1 MIIYYILMKFIF
13 KVILIFLLP
22 LNIFANE
29 ETYSCKPI
37 AAAVQTESGHTY
49 HETLE
54 NYDEEAGL
62 LSVVPASNF
71 SVRSD
76 GIYYKNNPHREFE
89 YLYNLQEALKKFDNI
104 GINEIEESA
113 KILDK
118 TMGVDNF
125 RVFYFLYEGSVS
137 VALKRISIDIKNNL
151 TAEVTLPGKI
161 ISGVTLYYF
170 LRACDMK
177 GIEVDFEPGVNKTLG

>member
-1 MIIYYILMKFIF
+1 MKFIF

-22 LNIFANE
+22 LSLFANE

-54 NYDEEAGL
+54 DYDEEAGL

-71 SVRSD
+71 SVRED

-89 YLYNLQEALKKFDNI
+89 YLYTLQEALKKFDNI

-137 VALKRISIDIKNNL
+137 VALKRISIDTKNNL
-151 TAEVTLPGKI
+151 TAEVTLPSKI

-170 LRACDMK
+170 LRACDTK
-177 GIEVDFEPGVNKTLG
+177 GIEVDFEPSFNKALG

>member
-1 MIIYYILMKFIF
+1 MKFIF

-22 LNIFANE
+22 LNLFANE

-54 NYDEEAGL
+54 DYDEEAGL

-71 SVRSD
+71 SVRPD
-76 GIYYKNNPHREFE
+76 GIYYKNNPHRDFE
-89 YLYNLQEALKKFDNI
+89 YLYTLQEALKKFDNI

-125 RVFYFLYEGSVS
+125 RVFYFLYEGNVS
-137 VALKRISIDIKNNL
+137 VALKRISIDTKNNL
-151 TAEVTLPGKI
+151 TAEVTLPSKI
-161 ISGVTLYYF
+161 INGVTLYYF

-177 GIEVDFEPGVNKTLG
+177 GKEVDFEPGFDKALG

>member
-1 MIIYYILMKFIF
+1 MKFIL

-22 LNIFANE
+22 LNLFANE

-37 AAAVQTESGHTY
+37 AAAVQTESGYTY

-54 NYDEEAGL
+54 DYDEEAGL
-62 LSVVPASNF
+62 LSVVPASNL
-71 SVRSD
+71 SVRTD

-89 YLYNLQEALKKFDNI
+89 YLYTLQEALKKFDNI

-113 KILDK
+113 QILDK

-137 VALKRISIDIKNNL
+137 VALKRISIDTKNNL
-151 TAEVTLPGKI
+151 TAEVTLPSKI

-177 GIEVDFEPGVNKTLG
+177 GIRG

>member
-1 MIIYYILMKFIF
+1 MKFIL

-22 LNIFANE
+22 LNLFAYEN
-29 ETYSCKPI
+29 TYSCKPI
-37 AAAVQTESGHTY
+37 AASVQTENGYTY
-49 HETLE
+49 TETLE
-54 NYDEEAGL
+54 DYDEEAGL

-89 YLYNLQEALKKFDNI
+89 YLYTLQEALKKFDNI
-104 GINEIEESA
+104 GISKIEESA
-113 KILDK
+113 QILDK
-118 TMGVDNF
+118 SMGVENF
-125 RVFYFLYEGSVS
+125 RVFYFLYANSTSDG
-137 VALKRISIDIKNNL
+137 ALKRISIDTKNNL
-151 TAEVTLPGKI
+151 TAEITLPRKI

-177 GIEVDFEPGVNKTLG
+177 GIEVDFEPGFNKALG

>member
-1 MIIYYILMKFIF
+1 MKFIF
-13 KVILIFLLP
+13 KIILISLLP
-22 LNIFANE
+22 LNLFANE

-54 NYDEEAGL
+54 DYDEEAGL

-71 SVRSD
+71 SVRPD

-89 YLYNLQEALKKFDNI
+89 YLYTLQEALKKFDNI

-137 VALKRISIDIKNNL
+137 VALKRISIDTKNNL
-151 TAEVTLPGKI
+151 TAEVTLPRKI

-170 LRACDMK
+170 LRTCDLK
-177 GIEVDFEPGVNKTLG
+177 GIEVDFEPGVNKALG

>member
-1 MIIYYILMKFIF
+1 MKFIF

-22 LNIFANE
+22 LNLFANE

-37 AAAVQTESGHTY
+37 AAAVQTESGYTY

-54 NYDEEAGL
+54 DYDEEAGL

-71 SVRSD
+71 SVRPD

-89 YLYNLQEALKKFDNI
+89 YLYTLQEALKKFDNI

-125 RVFYFLYEGSVS
+125 RVFYFLYEGSVN
-137 VALKRISIDIKNNL
+137 VALKRISIDTKNNL
-151 TAEVTLPGKI
+151 TAEVTLPSKI

-177 GIEVDFEPGVNKTLG
+177 GIEVDFKPSFNKVLG

>member
-1 MIIYYILMKFIF
+1 MKFIL
-13 KVILIFLLP
+13 KIILIFLLP
-22 LNIFANE
+22 LNLFANE

-54 NYDEEAGL
+54 DYDEEAGL

-71 SVRSD
+71 SVRPD

-89 YLYNLQEALKKFDNI
+89 YLYTLQEALKKFDNI

-113 KILDK
+113 QILDK

-137 VALKRISIDIKNNL
+137 VALKRISIDTKNNL
-151 TAEVTLPGKI
+151 TAEVTLPSKI

-177 GIEVDFEPGVNKTLG
+177 GIEVDFEPGFNKALG

>member
-1 MIIYYILMKFIF
+1 MKFIF

-22 LNIFANE
+22 LNLFANE

-54 NYDEEAGL
+54 DYDEEAGL

-71 SVRSD
+71 SVRPD
-76 GIYYKNNPHREFE
+76 GIYYKNNPHRDFE
-89 YLYNLQEALKKFDNI
+89 YLYTLQEALKKFDNI

-151 TAEVTLPGKI
+151 TAEVTLPSKI

-177 GIEVDFEPGVNKTLG
+177 GIEVDFEPSVNKALG

>member
-1 MIIYYILMKFIF
+1 MKFIL

-22 LNIFANE
+22 LNLLANE

-54 NYDEEAGL
+54 DYDEEAGL
-62 LSVVPASNF
+62 LSVVPVSNF
-71 SVRSD
+71 SVRPD
-76 GIYYKNNPHREFE
+76 GIFYKNNPYREYE
-89 YLYNLQEALKKFDNI
+89 YLYTLKEALKKFDNI

-125 RVFYFLYEGSVS
+125 RVFYFLYANSTSDG
-137 VALKRISIDIKNNL
+137 ALKRISIDTKNNL
-151 TAEVTLPGKI
+151 TSEVTLPRKI

-177 GIEVDFEPGVNKTLG
+177 GIEVDFEPGFNKALG

>member
-1 MIIYYILMKFIF
+1 MKIIF
-13 KVILIFLLP
+13 KIILIFLLP
-22 LNIFANE
+22 LNLFANGK
-29 ETYSCKPI
+29 TYSCKPI

-54 NYDEEAGL
+54 DYDEEAGL

-89 YLYNLQEALKKFDNI
+89 YLYNLQEALKKFENI
-104 GINEIEESA
+104 GIDKIEESA
-113 KILDK
+113 QILDK
-118 TMGVDNF
+118 TMGVENF
-125 RVFYFLYEGSVS
+125 RVFYFSYANSTSGG
-137 VALKRISIDIKNNL
+137 ALKRISIDTKNNL
-151 TAEVTLPGKI
+151 TAEITLPNKI

-177 GIEVDFEPGVNKTLG
+177 GIEVDFEPGPNKALG

>member
-1 MIIYYILMKFIF
+1 MKIIF
-13 KVILIFLLP
+13 KIILIFLLP
-22 LNIFANE
+22 LNLFAKEKN
-29 ETYSCKPI
+29 YSCKPI

-54 NYDEEAGL
+54 DYDEEAGL

-71 SVRSD
+71 SVRPD
-76 GIYYKNNPHREFE
+76 GIYYKNNPYREYE
-89 YLYNLQEALKKFDNI
+89 YLYTLEEALKKFDNI
-104 GINEIEESA
+104 GINEIEDDA
-113 KILDK
+113 QILDK

-125 RVFYFLYEGSVS
+125 RVFYFLYANSTSGS
-137 VALKRISIDIKNNL
+137 ALKRISIDTKNNL
-151 TAEVTLPGKI
+151 TAEVTLPRKI

-177 GIEVDFEPGVNKTLG
+177 GIEVDFEPGVNKALG

>member
-1 MIIYYILMKFIF
+1 MKFIF
-13 KVILIFLLP
+13 KVILISLLH
-22 LNIFANE
+22 LNLFANE

-54 NYDEEAGL
+54 DYDEEAGL

-71 SVRSD
+71 SVRPD
-76 GIYYKNNPHREFE
+76 GIYYKNNPYREFE
-89 YLYNLQEALKKFDNI
+89 YLYTLQEALKKFDNI

-113 KILDK
+113 QILDK

-137 VALKRISIDIKNNL
+137 VALKRISIDTKNNL
-151 TAEVTLPGKI
+151 TAEVTLPSKI

-170 LRACDMK
+170 LRACDTK
-177 GIEVDFEPGVNKTLG
+177 GIEVDFEPGFNKALG

>member
-1 MIIYYILMKFIF
+1 MKFIF

-22 LNIFANE
+22 LNLFANE

-54 NYDEEAGL
+54 DYDEEAGL

-71 SVRSD
+71 SVRPD
-76 GIYYKNNPHREFE
+76 GIYYKNNPYREYE
-89 YLYNLQEALKKFDNI
+89 YLYTLEEALKKFDNI

-137 VALKRISIDIKNNL
+137 VALKRISIDTKNNL
-151 TAEVTLPGKI
+151 TAEVTLPSKI

-177 GIEVDFEPGVNKTLG
+177 GIEVDFEPGINKALG